1 MFASAGITIANVPGI
16 AIPAKAVLPQSD
28 NSAVAFVLTDGD
40 IVRSQKIEVGEVI
53 GNGNVEIING
63 LKIGDRVVV
72 AGAGYLKDGDK
83 VQVVAGK

>member
-16 AIPAKAVLPQSD
+16 AIPAKAVLPQTD
-28 NSAVAFVLTDGD
+28 GSAIAFVLNDQD
-40 IVRSQKIEVGEVI
+40 VVRAQKITVGEAI
-53 GNGNVEIING
+53 DNNLVEIPNG

-83 VQVVAGK
+83 VQVVESK

>member
-1 MFASAGITIANVPGI
+1 MFPGI

-28 NSAVAFVLTDGD
+28 GSAIAFVLTDGD
-40 IVRSQKIEVGEVI
+40 IVRSQKITVGEVI
-53 GNGNVEIING
+53 GKSNVEIVNG

-83 VQVVAGK
+83 VQVVQGK